1 MWLVDIIEISERSST
16 SVSSDDIAGCE
27 LCTMTGRAGGF
38 SSGNLTGIRCG
49 GRSRVISL
57 PCLDLDLRRTMR
69 CGLSTS
75 QTLSLLLEGGR
86 DGAREAGREEACEA
100 GREADREGGRPRG
113 RPGREVDREGGR
125 EAAREDGREENPG
138 CR

>member
-1 MWLVDIIEISERSST
+1 M
-16 SVSSDDIAGCE
+16 A
-27 LCTMTGRAGGF
+27 GRAGGF

-86 DGAREAGREEACEA
+86 EGSREAGREEA
-100 GREADREGGRPRG
+100 REGGREVDRAAG
-113 RPGREVDREGGR
+113 RPAREADREGGR
-125 EAAREDGREENPG
+125 EAAREEGREKKSD